1 MANQVDSTHEANIK
15 EIFSV
20 FDVENAGTI
29 NRDDLETAI
38 RCLGRTPTDGDIA
51 ELDDG
56 KGKVSEAKF
65 LTLMKRKL
73 NEEEGDEDIYEAF
86 RVFDKE
92 GYGILSAANLR
103 NAMTNLGGGLTTKEA
118 NDILQDA
125 DINIVDGHVDYKDL
139 IEVMSS
145 S

>member
-1 MANQVDSTHEANIK
+1 
-15 EIFSV
+15 
-20 FDVENAGTI
+20 
-29 NRDDLETAI
+29 
-38 RCLGRTPTDGDIA
+38 
-51 ELDDG
+51 
-56 KGKVSEAKF
+56 VSEAKF
-65 LTLMKRKL
+65 LTFMKRKL

-125 DINIVDGHVDYKDL
+125 DINIVDGHVDYKGK
-139 IEVMSS
+139 V
-145 S
+145 